1 MVPRRDVVAK
11 EESGE
16 PKWIEMP
23 SLPSS
28 NSNSIEAEQD
38 YHDLGERYSQA
49 PVPIHS
55 DDTIIHRATL
65 EDITG
70 ISDLMNWISEGDIV
84 IVEMGGMTNREIELQ
99 TAVSKLQK
107 FVENEMK
114 GTVFGLG
121 HNRLLLLPP
130 NYGSKKA
137 DITHR

>member
-84 IVEMGGMTNREIELQ
+84 IVEMSGMTNREIELQ

>member
-1 MVPRRDVVAK
+1 MVPRPDIVAK
-11 EESGE
+11 EESSE

-23 SLPSS
+23 SLPSNKN
-28 NSNSIEAEQD
+28 NSVEAEQD

-55 DDTIIHRATL
+55 EDTIIHRATL

-70 ISDLMNWISEGDIV
+70 ISEIMNWISDGDIV
-84 IVEMGGMTNREIELQ
+84 IVEMSGMINREVELQ
-99 TAVSKLQK
+99 TAVSKIQK

-130 NYGSKKA
+130 NYGAKKA
-137 DITHR
+137 DISNR

>member
-23 SLPSS
+23 SLPSN

-55 DDTIIHRATL
+55 NDTIIHRATL

-70 ISDLMNWISEGDIV
+70 ISDLMDWISEGDIV

>member
-1 MVPRRDVVAK
+1 MAK

-23 SLPSS
+23 SLPSN

-55 DDTIIHRATL
+55 NDTIIHRATL

-84 IVEMGGMTNREIELQ
+84 IVEMSGMTNREIELQ

>member
-1 MVPRRDVVAK
+1 MVPRPDIVAK
-11 EESGE
+11 EESSE

-23 SLPSS
+23 SLP
-28 NSNSIEAEQD
+28 NNRDNSIEAEQD

-49 PVPIHS
+49 PVPLHS

-70 ISDLMNWISEGDIV
+70 ISEIMNWISDGDIV
-84 IVEMGGMTNREIELQ
+84 IVEMSGMINREIELQ
-99 TAVSKLQK
+99 TAVSKIQQ
-107 FVENEMK
+107 FVETEMK

-130 NYGSKKA
+130 NYGAKKA
-137 DITHR
+137 DMNHR

>member
-1 MVPRRDVVAK
+1 MAK
-11 EESGE
+11 EESSE

-23 SLPSS
+23 SLP
-28 NSNSIEAEQD
+28 NNRDNSIEAEQD

-49 PVPIHS
+49 PVPLHS

-70 ISDLMNWISEGDIV
+70 ISEIMNWISDGDIV
-84 IVEMGGMTNREIELQ
+84 IVEMSGMINREIELQ
-99 TAVSKLQK
+99 TAVSKIQQ
-107 FVENEMK
+107 FVETEMK

-130 NYGSKKA
+130 NYGAKKA
-137 DITHR
+137 DMNHR

>member
-70 ISDLMNWISEGDIV
+70 ISDLMDWISEGDIV

>member
-1 MVPRRDVVAK
+1 VAK
-11 EESGE
+11 EESSE

-23 SLPSS
+23 SLP
-28 NSNSIEAEQD
+28 NNRDNSIEAEQD

-49 PVPIHS
+49 PVPLHS

-70 ISDLMNWISEGDIV
+70 ISEIMNWISDGDIV
-84 IVEMGGMTNREIELQ
+84 IVEMSGMINREIELQ
-99 TAVSKLQK
+99 TAVSKIQQ
-107 FVENEMK
+107 FVETEMK

-130 NYGSKKA
+130 NYGAKKA
-137 DITHR
+137 DMNHR

>member
-23 SLPSS
+23 SLPSN

-70 ISDLMNWISEGDIV
+70 ISDLMDWISEGDIV

>member
-23 SLPSS
+23 SLPSN

-55 DDTIIHRATL
+55 NDTIIHRATL

-84 IVEMGGMTNREIELQ
+84 IVEMSGMTNREIELQ

>member
-1 MVPRRDVVAK
+1 MVPRHDIMVKDERR
-11 EESGE
+11 G

-28 NSNSIEAEQD
+28 RDSTLEVEQD

-49 PVPIHS
+49 PVPLHS
-55 DDTIIHRATL
+55 DSTIIHRASL

-70 ISDLMNWISEGDIV
+70 ISQIMNWISEGDIV
-84 IVEMGGMTNREIELQ
+84 IVEMSGMINREIELQ
-99 TAVSKLQK
+99 IAVSKLQK
-107 FVENEMK
+107 FVEDDII

-130 NYGSKKA
+130 SYGAKKS
-137 DITHR
+137 DKSQR

>member
-1 MVPRRDVVAK
+1 
-11 EESGE
+11 
-16 PKWIEMP
+16 
-23 SLPSS
+23 
-28 NSNSIEAEQD
+28 
-38 YHDLGERYSQA
+38 
-49 PVPIHS
+49 
-55 DDTIIHRATL
+55 
-65 EDITG
+65 
-70 ISDLMNWISEGDIV
+70 MNWISEGDIV
-84 IVEMGGMTNREIELQ
+84 IVEMSGMTNREIELQ

>member
-1 MVPRRDVVAK
+1 MVPRADIVAK
-11 EESGE
+11 EESSE

-23 SLPSS
+23 SLPSNKN
-28 NSNSIEAEQD
+28 NSVEAEQD

-55 DDTIIHRATL
+55 EDTIIHRATL

-70 ISDLMNWISEGDIV
+70 ISEIMNWISDGDIV
-84 IVEMGGMTNREIELQ
+84 IVEMSGMINREVELQ
-99 TAVSKLQK
+99 TAVSKIQK

-130 NYGSKKA
+130 NYGAKKA
-137 DITHR
+137 DISNR